1 MPAMLRSKKAE
12 KIVWSIL
19 PKPFSFQEK
28 KSPEQQK
35 LDKELLQQWTQRQ
48 R

>member
-1 MPAMLRSKKAE
+1 MPAMIRSKKAE

-19 PKPFSFQEK
+19 QKPFNLQEK
-28 KSPEQQK
+28 KSPEQER